1 MTKRTHIIKTLS
13 QYFRVTRNGKKS
25 FEVRLNDRDYR
36 VGDTL
41 KLRESDEQGYFLGRT
56 ITCKIGYILNLDVLA
71 GLEDSNYVVLGL
83 EDFIMP

>member
-1 MTKRTHIIKTLS
+1 MAKRIHIIKALS
-13 QYFRVTRNGKKS
+13 QYFRATRNGKKP

-36 VGDTL
+36 IGDML
-41 KLRESDEQGYFLGRT
+41 KIRESDEQGYFLGRT
-56 ITCKIGYILNLDVLA
+56 IICRINYILNLDVLA